1 MRLVLVRHA
10 EAEPERPGLGD
21 PGRALTAL
29 GRQQAQD
36 TARWLGRLIPDGDRK
51 IWTSPLLRAAETAE
65 ILAVA
70 WPGAKIEQAEAL
82 STGRTVQLQLAL
94 VQGLPFNA
102 GNTLVGHEPLMAE
115 LATQLLGLPTLPMPF
130 EKGAALVLHRNGQQY
145 AFESYRAPNR
155 DPIKKLG

>member
-1 MRLVLVRHA
+1 MRVVLVRHA
-10 EAEPERPGLGD
+10 EAEPERPGQGD
-21 PGRALTAL
+21 HARALTSI

-36 TARWLGRLIPDGDRK
+36 TARWLARLIPDGERH
-51 IWTSPLLRAAETAE
+51 IWSSPLRRAAETAE

-70 WPGAKIEQAEAL
+70 WTGSSVEEAEAL

-94 VQGLPFNA
+94 VHALPFNA
-102 GNTLVGHEPLMAE
+102 GSALVGHEPLMAE
-115 LATQLLGLPTLPMPF
+115 LAAQLLGLPSLPMPF
-130 EKGAALVLHRNGQQY
+130 EKGAALVLRRSGKQL

>member
-1 MRLVLVRHA
+1 
-10 EAEPERPGLGD
+10 
-21 PGRALTAL
+21 
-29 GRQQAQD
+29 
-36 TARWLGRLIPDGDRK
+36 
-51 IWTSPLLRAAETAE
+51 LLRAAETAE